1 MSDGGI
7 RVFSATRSK
16 VERFSGQTVVVF
28 AEPPMKYIC
37 TFGEGGHMI
46 HAADSIRI
54 LGRIAEFES
63 VYQEYLTKR
72 SDD

>member
-1 MSDGGI
+1 MWCGI
-7 RVFSATRSK
+7 CVISATRSAA
-16 VERFSGQTVVVF
+16 ERFFGQTVVVF
-28 AEPPMKYIC
+28 AEPPMRYIC
-37 TFGEGGHMI
+37 TFDDDGRMI

-63 VYQEYLTKR
+63 VYQRYLKQS